1 LIWQFETDIL
11 VEVIKGK
18 IDLNLVVLKEL
29 QNRGLDRDGQGVG
42 F

>member
-29 QNRGLDRDGQGVG
+29 QNRGLDRDGKWVG